1 MLSRDLI
8 RQGDTRFLAGVV
20 DLAIEVKYLTIIQ
33 HPHVIKMRA
42 MADVHHCSEQF
53 FIILDRLYDT
63 LSQRMVRWKKANRKM
78 SGFRSVKDIRGKKKE
93 LELEKRMRIAYDIC
107 SALSFMHKNN
117 IIYRDLKPDNVGFD
131 VRDDIKI
138 FDFGQAAEMCP
149 NARIDGTNTYK
160 LTAVSGSP
168 RYMAP
173 ECALGQPYN
182 HMVDVYSFALLCW
195 ELCELKKPYAE
206 HDFDSLSTNIY
217 NGTERP
223 TLNPKRNSVLN
234 KMIED
239 SWSLDPSKRIECD
252 DMMTILRGDHIISF
266 VFGTFLDN
274 LDMTNNTAN
283 SAEQNGNL
291 RSGLTPIG
299 AYATIGSIPNLKAQM
314 VIAGGHLPTNPSL
327 PEDQ

>member
-1 MLSRDLI
+1 MFS
-8 RQGDTRFLAGVV
+8 QHFTP
-20 DLAIEVKYLTIIQ
+20 II
-33 HPHVIKMRA
+33 
-42 MADVHHCSEQF
+42 S
-53 FIILDRLYDT
+53 
-63 LSQRMVRWKKANRKM
+63 
-78 SGFRSVKDIRGKKKE
+78 
-93 LELEKRMRIAYDIC
+93 
-107 SALSFMHKNN
+107 

-291 RSGLTPIG
+291 R
-299 AYATIGSIPNLKAQM
+299 
-314 VIAGGHLPTNPSL
+314 
-327 PEDQ
+327 